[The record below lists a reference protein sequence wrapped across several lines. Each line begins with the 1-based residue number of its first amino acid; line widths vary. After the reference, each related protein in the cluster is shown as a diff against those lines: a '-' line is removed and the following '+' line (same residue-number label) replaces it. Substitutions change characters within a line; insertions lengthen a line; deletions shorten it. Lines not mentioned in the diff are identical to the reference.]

1 MFAPAAYAGRGAVGF
16 IVPGVGTTVTRA
28 SALASLERGEV
39 VQALLG
45 GTPHGKVL
53 VRPSP
58 RDGSLL
64 TFYVALPPQGRTPN
78 TTRYPIAVVGCG
90 LHGLLTSTA
99 TRIPGLVSIA
109 DVAHAARHGTCRIAP
124 LGPFI
129 FANTRVGWVN
139 GLQFSAAG
147 DRLFAGLYSTSGFAE
162 FTFTDGVLSTVPG
175 SPFVL
180 SGSFAAGA
188 TFLSPRGDE
197 RPLGGRPAPG

>member
-39 VQALLG
+39 VHALLG

-78 TTRYPIAVVGCG
+78 TNRYPNEVVGCG
-90 LHGLLTSTA
+90 QHGPLKYTAQLL
-99 TRIPGLVSIA
+99 PDHV
-109 DVAHAARHGTCRIAP
+109 
-124 LGPFI
+124 
-129 FANTRVGWVN
+129 
-139 GLQFSAAG
+139 
-147 DRLFAGLYSTSGFAE
+147 
-162 FTFTDGVLSTVPG
+162 TFEDYPTDTHQ
-175 SPFVL
+175 
-180 SGSFAAGA
+180 
-188 TFLSPRGDE
+188 
-197 RPLGGRPAPG
+197 